1 MSCEYMTPSA
11 TTGVLEYPPN
21 APPAVMG
28 TVHATPSV
36 ETLERLIGPPTLRV
50 FCRSAFGRL
59 HAVAAVELLLELLL
73 LPPQAATK
81 RLVTMSNPTAAA
93 HLWRRIVWGGWEFF
107 IVSTFRLELWTA
119 NQAISQRCWTCRG
132 DLSSAE
138 RRLFSVP
145 PRA

>member
-1 MSCEYMTPSA
+1 MTPSA

-59 HAVAAVELLLELLL
+59 HAVVAVVSLLELL

-81 RLVTMSNPTAAA
+81 RLVAMRSPTAAA
-93 HLWRRIVWGGWEFF
+93 HLWRRIVWGDREVF
-107 IVSTFRLELWTA
+107 IGLPF
-119 NQAISQRCWTCRG
+119 
-132 DLSSAE
+132 D
-138 RRLFSVP
+138 
-145 PRA
+145 